1 MVPVLLALLVTS
13 GCGGG
18 DCAGPSAS
26 SCGAASLEGNP
37 NIELRFIVTPGSP
50 AFTGDLVLRLQNV
63 TSRLERIITRK
74 LGGSSISLGQGDC
87 GPSSPALHQHIDD
100 LLVLVSIEP
109 IDGPNTGGETILA
122 EGAPCLVRSSS
133 HLPVVSYVRLDV
145 ADLGGLEQSGALEP
159 VFLHELLH
167 ALGFGS
173 LWGDRFFGYLEN
185 PSKPNR
191 AGADTYFS
199 GANAI
204 AAFDSVGGST
214 YPLHKV
220 PVENSAG
227 GEADTHW
234 RGSVLRGELMQPFL
248 QNLHP
253 ALSLLTLGSLQDLGY
268 SVDLSQADSYAMK
281 SPNPAASSAPAG
293 RMRFD
298 APSRVPLR
306 VVDQSGRVLRIIQ
319 R

>member
-1 MVPVLLALLVTS
+1 VVS

-18 DCAGPSAS
+18 DCTAPSAS
-26 SCGAASLEGNP
+26 GCGGAASLEGNP
-37 NIELRFIVTPGSP
+37 NIELRFVVASGTPG
-50 AFTGDLVLRLQNV
+50 FTGELVARLQNV
-63 TSRLERIITRK
+63 KSRLERAITRK
-74 LGGSSISLGQGDC
+74 LGGSSVSLGQGDC
-87 GPSSPALHQHIDD
+87 GPKSPALHQHVDD

-109 IDGPNTGGETILA
+109 IDGPNTTGETILA

-173 LWGDRFFGYLEN
+173 LWGNRYFGYLEN

-204 AAFDSVGGST
+204 AAFDSVGGTT

-220 PVENSAG
+220 PVENSGG

-234 RGSVLRGELMQPFL
+234 RGAVLRGELMQPFL
-248 QNLHP
+248 QDLHP

-268 SVDLSQADSYAMK
+268 SVDLSQADSYSMR

-293 RMRFD
+293 AMRFD
-298 APSRVPLR
+298 AASRVPLR
-306 VVDQSGRVLRIIQ
+306 VVDPSGRVLRIIQ